1 MPSFKNLKEFE
12 RFLQKQINNAL
23 QNEVKNE
30 VEETMRDHIQKDVYE
45 AYTPYSTDGV
55 TPHYERTY
63 ELLRSIES
71 NLVDNG
77 VLSVENT
84 RHEGDRDIVSVI
96 EYGQG
101 YQWGYVR
108 NLDEEIGARPFVE
121 NTRHELE
128 QTNKHVEALKKGLK
142 RQGIDVE

>member
-1 MPSFKNLKEFE
+1 MTSFKNLKDLE

-30 VEETMRDHIQKDVYE
+30 VEETMRNHIQKDVYE

-71 NLVDNG
+71 NLIDDG

-84 RHEGDRDIVSVI
+84 RHEGDRYIVEVI
-96 EYGQG
+96 EYGKN
-101 YQWGYVR
+101 YQWGYTR

-121 NTRHELE
+121 NTREELR

>member
-1 MPSFKNLKEFE
+1 MPSFNNLKELE

-45 AYTPYSTDGV
+45 AYTPYSTDGK

-71 NLVDNG
+71 NLIDNG

-84 RHEGDRDIVSVI
+84 RHEGNRNIVSVI

-108 NLDEEIGARPFVE
+108 NLDEEIGARPFVS
-121 NTRHELE
+121 NTRRELE

-142 RQGIDVE
+142 RQGVDVK

>member
-1 MPSFKNLKEFE
+1 MVSFKNLKELE

-23 QNEVKNE
+23 QIEVKNE
-30 VEETMRDHIQKDVYE
+30 VEETMRSHIQKDVYE
-45 AYTPYSTDGV
+45 AYTPYSTDGK

-63 ELLRSIES
+63 ELLRSIKS

-77 VLSVENT
+77 VLCVENT

-96 EYGQG
+96 EYGRG

-108 NLDEEIGARPFVE
+108 NLDEEIGARPFVA
-121 NTRHELE
+121 NTKFELE

-142 RQGIDVE
+142 RQGVDVE

>member
-1 MPSFKNLKEFE
+1 MPVVRNINELKKY
-12 RFLQKQINNAL
+12 LQKQINDVL

-30 VEETMRDHIQKDVYE
+30 VEETMRNHIQKDVYE
-45 AYTPYSTDGV
+45 AYTPYSTDGK

-71 NLVDNG
+71 NLVDDG
-77 VLSVENT
+77 MLSVENT

-108 NLDEEIGARPFVE
+108 DLDEEIGARPFVE
-121 NTRHELE
+121 NTREELR

-142 RQGIDVE
+142 RQGLDVE

>member
-1 MPSFKNLKEFE
+1 MTSFKNLKELE
-12 RFLQKQINNAL
+12 KYLQKQINDAL
-23 QNEVKNE
+23 QNEVKKE

-45 AYTPYSTDGV
+45 AYTPYSTDGA

-63 ELLRSIES
+63 ELLRRIES
-71 NLVDNG
+71 NLVNGG

-96 EYGQG
+96 ENGQG

-108 NLDEEIGARPFVE
+108 NLDKEIGERPFVK
-121 NTRHELE
+121 NTRREIE

-142 RQGIDVE
+142 RQGVDVE

>member
-1 MPSFKNLKEFE
+1 MPSFKSLKELE
-12 RFLQKQINNAL
+12 KFLQKQINDAL
-23 QNEVKNE
+23 KNEVKNE
-30 VEETMRDHIQKDVYE
+30 VEETIRDHIQKDVYE
-45 AYTPYSTDGV
+45 AYTPYSTDGK

-71 NLVDNG
+71 NLVDDG

-84 RHEGDRDIVSVI
+84 RHEGNRNIVEVI

-108 NLDEEIGARPFVE
+108 NLDEEIGARPFIE
-121 NTRHELE
+121 NTREELR
-128 QTNKHVEALKKGLK
+128 QTNKHVGALKKGLK
-142 RQGIDVE
+142 RQGVDVE